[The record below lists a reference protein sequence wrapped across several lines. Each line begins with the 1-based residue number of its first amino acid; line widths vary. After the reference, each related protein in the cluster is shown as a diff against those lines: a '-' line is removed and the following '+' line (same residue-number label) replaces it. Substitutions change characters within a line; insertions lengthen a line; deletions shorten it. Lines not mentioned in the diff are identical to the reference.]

1 MKTTVTL
8 ETRDVREIIALF
20 LGIRVEDVTPNRY
33 SFGVDGLSAAEIAGK
48 IEAAKNARLEPD
60 YGPDGG

>member
-1 MKTTVTL
+1 
-8 ETRDVREIIALF
+8 VREIIALF
-20 LGIRVEDVTPNRY
+20 LNIRVEDVTPNRY

-60 YGPDGG
+60 HGPDGG